1 MLEDFTNY
9 SLKKIKDLIVNYQ
22 ETKNTKALDLLL
34 ARFDKYI
41 LYVLYDLKRRYSYLY
56 NEEMSELYQ
65 TGLLGFYKGIKA
77 FKTHLDPTMVLL
89 VVKAYIKS
97 EIKQTY
103 AYKNREIVGSLVPL
117 STRVDPFSL
126 DKGDFLLQ
134 HSIFTSE
141 NFSEREKEM
150 IQMRFFEGYEVKD
163 IAKKLNM
170 PAPTAFK
177 QLNRLFTRIKNMVVK
192 EEK

>member
-1 MLEDFTNY
+1 M
-9 SLKKIKDLIVNYQ
+9 
-22 ETKNTKALDLLL
+22 
-34 ARFDKYI
+34 
-41 LYVLYDLKRRYSYLY
+41 RRGYAYLRD
-56 NEEMSELYQ
+56 EEMAELYQ
-65 TGLLGFYKGIKA
+65 TGLLGFYKGVKA

-103 AYKNREIVGSLVPL
+103 AYKNREITGSVVPL
-117 STRVDPFSL
+117 ATAVDPFSF
-126 DKGDFLLQ
+126 DKGDFLLK
-134 HSIFTSE
+134 HNIFDSKE
-141 NFSEREKEM
+141 FSDKEKEM

-163 IAKKLNM
+163 IAKKVGT

-177 QLNRLFTRIKNMVVK
+177 QLNRLFTRIKNLVSK